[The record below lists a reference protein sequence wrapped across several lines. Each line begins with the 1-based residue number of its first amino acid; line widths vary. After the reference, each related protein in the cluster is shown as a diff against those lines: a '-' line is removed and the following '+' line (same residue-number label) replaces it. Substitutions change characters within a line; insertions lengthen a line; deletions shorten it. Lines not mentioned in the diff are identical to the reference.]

1 MSELMDKI
9 LAAKLKMRREL
20 ADLPFDQKL
29 DLMEKI
35 RERNEML
42 AKNPLHYRA
51 QETKVPAVVSE
62 KVSKRKTP
70 RKRFSRRSAEAA
82 EKTNRIKQTQEAFK
96 ASVSSLA

>member
-35 RERNEML
+35 RERNRML
-42 AKNPLHYRA
+42 AENPLHYRTQA
-51 QETKVPAVVSE
+51 TKPVGKSSGKAAA
-62 KVSKRKTP
+62 KRRARGAGRTL
-70 RKRFSRRSAEAA
+70 S
-82 EKTNRIKQTQEAFK
+82 
-96 ASVSSLA
+96 

>member
-1 MSELMDKI
+1 MSDVIDKI

-42 AKNPLHYRA
+42 AENPLHYRA
-51 QETKVPAVVSE
+51 RENKAVAAVSGN
-62 KVSKRKTP
+62 VAKRKTP
-70 RKRFSRRSAEAA
+70 AKRFARRGAGAA
-82 EKTNRIKQTQEAFK
+82 EKNQ
-96 ASVSSLA
+96 